1 LNRNPASA
9 GFFVFS
15 TPPILVGAEL
25 AREEA
30 VSVTPQLADTPL
42 VGAAEGCD
50 LLILAIDQKQDQ
62 KIAAFGSSY
71 KDRM

>member
-1 LNRNPASA
+1 MKARLRP
-9 GFFVFS
+9 GFLCLRTFRK
-15 TPPILVGAEL
+15 
-25 AREEA
+25 RERA
-30 VSVTPQLADTPL
+30 L

-50 LLILAIDQKQDQ
+50 LLPLLQGQDQ